1 MVYAEAFLDERLPS
15 FIQGTVDALQFYGG
29 VPKYLVPANYKT
41 AVKSIQKMN

>member
-29 VPKYLVPANYKT
+29 VPKYLVLANCKT